1 MRNEREKKG
10 NEGKDERERGKEEK
24 EREMNMIYGG
34 AYSKIHYGICTVIC
48 ILKMGPLPSLLTS
61 SVLQSGCLR
70 LKTRCLTR
78 KPLFFHLVSHLLLE
92 K

>member
-24 EREMNMIYGG
+24 EREMIYGG
-34 AYSKIHYGICTVIC
+34 AYSKVHYGICTVIC
-48 ILKMGPLPSLLTS
+48 ILNMGPLPSLLTS
-61 SVLQSGCLR
+61 CVTERVCEVENQVCM
-70 LKTRCLTR
+70 TR